1 MDKTK
6 LKWIGVGVLLLALGF
21 GVGKFSNPAKVI
33 TKVETK
39 EVIKFVE
46 VKQENKNVVITTKK
60 TTQKDG
66 TIVEE
71 SKTED
76 KTVTKVD
83 TKIDSKKETES
94 ETITVR
100 DIGLNIG
107 LLAIKDISHFN
118 DKTEYAFV
126 AKKRIFSSVTLNGLI
141 TTDKKIGLG
150 LGWDF

>member
-6 LKWIGVGVLLLALGF
+6 LKWIGVGVLLLVLGF
-21 GVGKFSNPAKVI
+21 GVGKFSNPAKVV

-39 EVIKFVE
+39 EVIKYVE
-46 VKQENKNVVITTKK
+46 VKQENKNIIVITKK
-60 TTQKDG
+60 ITQKDG
-66 TIVEE
+66 TVIEE

-83 TKIDSKKETES
+83 TQIDSKIEAKS
-94 ETITVR
+94 ETITIR

-107 LLAIKDISHFN
+107 VLAIKDINNLS
-118 DKTEYAFV
+118 DKTEYGLTF
-126 AKKRIFSSVTLNGLI
+126 KKRIFSNISINGLI
-141 TTDKKIGLG
+141 TTDKEIGLG